1 MAMRGPVLACVTFL
15 LLATTVASGPACA
28 EDASVPILLPY
39 ERTRLSAELPTDGL
53 VLDVGVGASMR
64 PKRVGQKSL
73 IVDPVPLL
81 EVQWGTDIHLSLAD
95 GLTFTPVYVGPVA
108 FGAVLALKQ
117 TNANP
122 RLTRGL
128 RSADRSEAGGLI
140 HYFSPVGDFELQYR
154 QGLDG
159 DSTDA
164 ADLTYDV
171 GADVSSRLTVG
182 LELRAS
188 WSGQAF
194 SIPQRRSRLNRYG
207 LPLEL
212 EADSYSVG
220 AQAMLDY
227 KLSDNWRV
235 IAVASHDQIV
245 DAGKNVLQF
254 QSRSVPVV
262 SVLLTRRFRVF

>member
-1 MAMRGPVLACVTFL
+1 MSAPISIFL
-15 LLATTVASGPACA
+15 TALFVATTALAGLARA
-28 EDASVPILLPY
+28 EDASPAILLPY
-39 ERTRLSAELPTDGL
+39 ERPRLAAELPTDGL
-53 VLDVGVGASMR
+53 EIDAGFGLSAR
-64 PKRVGQKSL
+64 PKRVGLKTL
-73 IVDPVPLL
+73 VADPVPFL
-81 EVQWGTDIHLSLAD
+81 EVQWGTDFHLSLAD
-95 GLTFTPVYVGPVA
+95 GVTFTPVYIGPVA
-108 FGAVLALKQ
+108 FGAVLAVKQ
-117 TNANP
+117 TNSTP

-128 RSADRSEAGGLI
+128 RSGDRSEAGGLI
-140 HYFSPVGDFELQYR
+140 RYFSPVGDFELQYR

-159 DSTDA
+159 DATDA
-164 ADLTYDV
+164 ADLSYDV
-171 GADVSSRLTVG
+171 GADVNRRLTVG

-188 WSGQAF
+188 WSGQSF

-207 LPLEL
+207 RPLEL

-227 KLSDNWRV
+227 KLSDNWRL